1 MVRFH
6 DALSG
11 AGALVTIGMTGVSNV
26 ALLAPKL
33 TGDCD
38 FCHTQKLQSEVACG
52 WRIDFNLEF
61 PDPNFTGHDFILA
74 HFSFSFGPCA
84 PRGEVEACRRRRT
97 PRYYELI
104 PNSAP
109 PD

>member
-26 ALLAPKL
+26 RALFAPKL
-33 TGDCD
+33 TGVCD

-52 WRIDFNLEF
+52 WRIDFNLKF
-61 PDPNFTGHDFILA
+61 PNPNFTGHDFIPRSLWLLHWTVCPDRCGRGGVDDGA
-74 HFSFSFGPCA
+74 HHVSMS
-84 PRGEVEACRRRRT
+84 
-97 PRYYELI
+97 
-104 PNSAP
+104 
-109 PD
+109 